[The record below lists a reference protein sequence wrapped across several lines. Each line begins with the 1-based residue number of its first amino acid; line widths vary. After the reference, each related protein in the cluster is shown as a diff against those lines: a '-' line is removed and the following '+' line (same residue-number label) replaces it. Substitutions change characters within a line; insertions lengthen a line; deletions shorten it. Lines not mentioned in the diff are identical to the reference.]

1 MKMWL
6 LWLVLVLIGAFFIG
20 LAEVVVNKTKGKKSV
35 SWFGRFADGVL
46 KVIAKIYR
54 CHYVFLD
61 SLVGSVMI
69 KVGIN

>member
-35 SWFGRFADGVL
+35 SWFGRFAGGVL
-46 KVIAKIYR
+46 KVIAKIIDVITFFGLLSR
-54 CHYVFLD
+54 GL
-61 SLVGSVMI
+61 
-69 KVGIN
+69 